1 MPRELINMLAIPLS
15 GIMLLVAA
23 YAFGPFEL
31 RTSPSFHNATIA
43 TQQTGAAE

>member
-1 MPRELINMLAIPLS
+1 MTRELINMLAIPLS

-31 RTSPSFHNATIA
+31 RTSPSFHTGTTATL
-43 TQQTGAAE
+43 QTGAAD

>member
-1 MPRELINMLAIPLS
+1 MTRELINMLAIPLS

-31 RTSPSFHNATIA
+31 RTSPSFHAGTIA
-43 TQQTGAAE
+43 TQQTDAAD